1 MLKNHEKE
9 LMISINLFLDNI
21 LKINNLF
28 KTLLQKYFD
37 QKFDDV
43 QKVTDQISNLES
55 ECDALRRDVERRI
68 YSETLIPEI
77 RGDVL
82 GMLENLDKIPGQ
94 IQGNAHSFNT
104 EKPKVNAEL
113 DKNFLKLCDYASEC
127 ISLLIEGS
135 RSFFTDK
142 KITIAKCLEVSKVES
157 KADKISTELKKT
169 IFTNNIIIDA
179 VLTDYGRQK
188 LAGTGNLGITQY
200 AFANQPVDWQLGF
213 QKAASES
220 MREIV
225 AFHDYLLLPIIIAI
239 SVFVLFLMLYACI
252 RFRASANPN
261 PSKRTHNVA
270 VEVLWTLIPC
280 LILIVI
286 AVPSF
291 KILYKQ
297 DAIPKADLTIKAIG
311 YQWYWGYEYPD
322 ENIIFE
328 SYMVEDKDL
337 RPDQPRLLAVDNEVV
352 VPVNKVVKVLI
363 TANDVLHAWA
373 LPSFGVKRDAVP
385 GRINETWFKAEK
397 VGTYYGQC
405 SELCGIK
412 HAFMPIT
419 VKVVTD
425 EEYEDWLSE
434 AKEKFAKEEI
444 ENNNLKLV
452 SK

>member
-1 MLKNHEKE
+1 MKK
-9 LMISINLFLDNI
+9 I
-21 LKINNLF
+21 LIIF
-28 KTLLQKYFD
+28 IAILLQSGALAD
-37 QKFDDV
+37 Q
-43 QKVTDQISNLES
+43 
-55 ECDALRRDVERRI
+55 
-68 YSETLIPEI
+68 
-77 RGDVL
+77 
-82 GMLENLDKIPGQ
+82 
-94 IQGNAHSFNT
+94 
-104 EKPKVNAEL
+104 PK
-113 DKNFLKLCDYASEC
+113 K
-127 ISLLIEGS
+127 
-135 RSFFTDK
+135 
-142 KITIAKCLEVSKVES
+142 
-157 KADKISTELKKT
+157 
-169 IFTNNIIIDA
+169 
-179 VLTDYGRQK
+179 
-188 LAGTGNLGITQY
+188 
-200 AFANQPVDWQLGF
+200 WQMGF
-213 QKAASES
+213 QEPASQT
-220 MREIV
+220 MRDIV
-225 AFHDYLLLPIIIAI
+225 WFHDYMLVPIIVAI
-239 SVFVLFLMLYACI
+239 SAFVLFLMLYAMV
-252 RFRASANPN
+252 RFRASRNPN

-444 ENNNLKLV
+444 KNDKLKLA